1 LAKCSPRTL
10 LATSKYWKKKT
21 EKENRK
27 KKKKK
32 KNCLFTKGPF
42 SLFEIYPLNIKFDYF
57 ENMGVR

>member
-10 LATSKYWKKKT
+10 LATSKYWKKKK

-27 KKKKK
+27 KEK
-32 KNCLFTKGPF
+32 KNCLFTIGSF
-42 SLFEIYPLNIKFDYF
+42 SSFEIYPLNIKFDYF